1 MEAKQLLQQVIVGVA
16 SLKEVVGMELKE
28 AEDRF
33 GQFLKLEELAML
45 DERNQER
52 LKESMGDNVKRRE
65 KMEKALEEI
74 GRVVQEVVK
83 VDSLLELSMEKVVE
97 EQLAVVELP
106 FTLQEKVLR
115 WPDTSKVE
123 TEEKINKMFRLLEEV
138 VNILM
143 IQQ

>member
-16 SLKEVVGMELKE
+16 SLKEVVGVELKE

-83 VDSLLELSMEKVVE
+83 VDSLLELSVEKVVE

>member
-16 SLKEVVGMELKE
+16 SLKEVVGVELKE

-143 IQQ
+143 IHE

>member
-16 SLKEVVGMELKE
+16 SLKEVVGVELKE

-83 VDSLLELSMEKVVE
+83 VDSLLELSMEKVVD

>member
-16 SLKEVVGMELKE
+16 SLKEVVGVELKE

-33 GQFLKLEELAML
+33 AQFLKLEELAML

-65 KMEKALEEI
+65 KIEKALEEI

>member
-16 SLKEVVGMELKE
+16 SLKEVVGVELKE

>member
-16 SLKEVVGMELKE
+16 SLKEVVGLELKE

>member
-16 SLKEVVGMELKE
+16 SLKEVVGAELKE

>member
-16 SLKEVVGMELKE
+16 SLKEVVGVELKE

-143 IQQ
+143 IHK

>member
-16 SLKEVVGMELKE
+16 SLKEVVGVELKE

-74 GRVVQEVVK
+74 GRVVKEVVK